1 MVGVGAVGD
10 RLKIASPAL
19 GLASAKQKF
28 ALGVEH
34 VQHEDP
40 RILVGVVERANH
52 IIPDG
57 GIEAMLRSND
67 NM

>member
-19 GLASAKQKF
+19 GLASAKEEF
-28 ALGVEH
+28 ALG

-40 RILVGVVERANH
+40 RILVRVVERASH

-57 GIEAMLRSND
+57 RTEAMLRSSD
-67 NM
+67 HM